1 MFGAHVGVT
10 EDLTWAPASWAALVH
25 GRSAALFAVLAG
37 VSIGLLS
44 GGVRPSAGRAL
55 VRARVRIMVRAAW
68 VFVIGGVLEL
78 LGTDVAVILSY
89 YAVLFFL
96 ALPFL
101 EWSPGRLLLLSAGLA
116 VAAPPTALVLG
127 RLAVAAEVETPFT
140 ALLLNGEYP
149 ALWWW
154 TFILVGLALARL
166 DLADGCVRVT
176 LFLTGAAAA
185 VTGSLLGWLSTE
197 LLADGVPSPG
207 LEPAYEDSGPWD
219 WAWLSGA
226 QPHSGTPFW
235 LLASAGVAV
244 LTIAV
249 CLTVAD
255 ALPRLTQPVASVGTM
270 ALTVYSLQVVAL
282 WALPP
287 QMSPGTAWVLLSTG
301 AVASSVAWRHFAG
314 RGPLERLLA
323 WSSDRAARA
332 IDRGE
337 PTGGPTHQTSIP
349 IPVLIPIPIA
359 RQDTPVSPS
368 AGHGRSAHRS
378 ADVDAPLGR
387 PSPEEGAT
395 GAARAGDGSA
405 DVSG

>member
-1 MFGAHVGVT
+1 MFAAHVGVT
-10 EDLTWAPASWAALVH
+10 EELTWAPSSWSAVVH

-44 GGVRPSAGRAL
+44 GGVRPSTGHAL

-68 VFVIGGVLEL
+68 VFVIGGVLEF

-89 YAVLFFL
+89 YAALFFL

-101 EWSPGRLLLLSAGLA
+101 RWSPDRLLLLSAGLA
-116 VAAPPTALVLG
+116 VATPPTALVLA
-127 RLAVAAEVETPFT
+127 RLAVAADVETPFT

-154 TFILVGLALARL
+154 TFVLVGLALARL
-166 DLADGCVRVT
+166 DLADGRVRVS
-176 LFLTGAAAA
+176 LFVAGTAAA
-185 VTGSLLGWLSTE
+185 VTGYLLGWLSTQ

-207 LEPAYEDSGPWD
+207 LEQGYEDPGTWD
-219 WAWLSGA
+219 PAWLSGA

-244 LTIAV
+244 AAIAV
-249 CLTVAD
+249 CLVVAD
-255 ALPRLTQPVASVGTM
+255 ALPRLIHPVASVGAM

-287 QMSPGTAWVLLSTG
+287 ETSPGTAWVLLSAG
-301 AVASSVAWRHFAG
+301 AVASSVAWRRVAG

-332 IDRGE
+332 IDGGE
-337 PTGGPTHQTSIP
+337 RTGEFDPPDVALRSRT
-349 IPVLIPIPIA
+349 
-359 RQDTPVSPS
+359 RTP
-368 AGHGRSAHRS
+368 R
-378 ADVDAPLGR
+378 
-387 PSPEEGAT
+387 
-395 GAARAGDGSA
+395 
-405 DVSG
+405 